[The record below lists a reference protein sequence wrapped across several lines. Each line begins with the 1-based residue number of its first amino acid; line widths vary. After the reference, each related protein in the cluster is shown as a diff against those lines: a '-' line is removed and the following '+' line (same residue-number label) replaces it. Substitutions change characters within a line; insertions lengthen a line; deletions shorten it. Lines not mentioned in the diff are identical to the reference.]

1 MLHRLTFK
9 LNQSNNVSITKK
21 FNRIDKL
28 YSRKINSQIVGIIT
42 DLGYILFIKKGCVC
56 LSINKRI
63 LSLATRKIRANA
75 QDAGVAQAGRLRRVG
90 AVRNVRRRMQGNV
103 NYRPEENDR
112 QNDQDDE
119 DGDDKAEL
127 PDHKIGAKKRAKL
140 AAKAEKKI
148 QREAAEREREERKK
162 REQLLQEERN
172 KRVEK
177 EHVEQ
182 LRVEE
187 AEKKAR
193 EEKEKREY
201 EEYLKM
207 KEAFSIE
214 EEGCEQEN
222 KECGKN
228 LLQEFLAYIK
238 LNKVLV
244 LEDVA
249 AHFGLKTASVVER
262 IQELRANGDLSG
274 VIDDRGKFI
283 YISEDELAAVAK
295 FVRQRGRVSIT
306 ELAENSNNLINLTPA
321 KSCSVLAS

>member
-1 MLHRLTFK
+1 MRR
-9 LNQSNNVSITKK
+9 V
-21 FNRIDKL
+21 
-28 YSRKINSQIVGIIT
+28 
-42 DLGYILFIKKGCVC
+42 
-56 LSINKRI
+56 
-63 LSLATRKIRANA
+63 RAPS
-75 QDAGVAQAGRLRRVG
+75 DARDADVPQAGRGLRRVG
-90 AVRNVRRRMQGNV
+90 AVRHVRRRMQGNA
-103 NYRPEENDR
+103 NYRSEENDG
-112 QNDQDDE
+112 QIDQSNDE
-119 DGDDKAEL
+119 NGEDKAEL

-162 REQLLQEERN
+162 REQLLQEERD
-172 KRVEK
+172 KRAEK

-182 LRVEE
+182 LQVEE

-193 EEKEKREY
+193 EEMEKREY

-214 EEGCEQEN
+214 EEGYQQEDRDCEE
-222 KECGKN
+222 N

-244 LEDVA
+244 LEDLA

-262 IQELRANGDLSG
+262 IQELQTNGNLTG

-283 YISEDELAAVAK
+283 YISQDELEAVAK

-306 ELAENSNNLINLTPA
+306 ELAENSNNLINLIPA
-321 KSCSVLAS
+321 KSCSVSAS